1 MATETNRRVTLRQTL
16 RPGDMG
22 WVVHRH
28 GVLYA
33 QEYGWNEQF
42 EALVASVVATFI
54 QHYDPQQERCW
65 FAERDGRIVGSV
77 CLVKQSQTVAKLR
90 LLLVEPQARGQG
102 LGSRLVEECVHFAR
116 QVGYQ
121 TLTLWTNNVLLAARR
136 IYEAAGFRLVHEEPH
151 HSFGHDLI
159 GETWELQL

>member
-1 MATETNRRVTLRQTL
+1 MATEKDRRVALRHDL

-33 QEYGWNEQF
+33 EEYGWDTQF
-42 EALVASVVATFI
+42 EALVAGIVATFI
-54 QHYDPQQERCW
+54 QHHDPLQERCW
-65 FAERDGRIVGSV
+65 LAEQDGTTVGSV
-77 CLVKQSQTVAKLR
+77 FLVKQSQAVAKLR
-90 LLLVEPQARGQG
+90 LLLVEPRARGLG
-102 LGSRLVEECVHFAR
+102 LGTRMVDTCVRFAR

-121 TLTLWTNNVLLAARR
+121 TLTLWTNNVLFAARR

-159 GETWELQL
+159 GETWELRL

>member
-1 MATETNRRVTLRQTL
+1 MNL
-16 RPGDMG
+16 G
-22 WVVHRH
+22 
-28 GVLYA
+28 
-33 QEYGWNEQF
+33 F
-42 EALVASVVATFI
+42 EALVASIVATFI

-65 FAERDGRIVGSV
+65 FAEQGGMIVGSV

-102 LGSRLVEECVHFAR
+102 LGSRLVEECVRFAR

-121 TLTLWTNNVLLAARR
+121 TITLWTNDVLRAARR
-136 IYEAAGFRLVHEEPH
+136 IYEATGFRLVHEEPH